1 MRADGRAA
9 ADEEAGI
16 PLLDRGEIGLK
27 ALLEER
33 HWWYRGRRRIVLDA
47 VELLRRRLPAD
58 PSVLDVG
65 CGSGAMLAHLN
76 RAVGPATGVDVNP
89 RVVEHARGR
98 GLSSVSVAGV
108 EQLPFPE
115 GAFELVT
122 CLDVLEHVPDDRG
135 ALAELRRVTAAHGLL
150 LVTVPAYP
158 SLWSGHDV
166 AAGHVRRYRAGELG
180 AAAQSEGWRPVLETH
195 FNALLLPLVVCA
207 RMIARA
213 RRVTPRSDLLATPRW
228 IDPVLEA
235 PLRLE
240 AAVIRRGR
248 TLPAGLS
255 LLAAFENPAADG

>member
-1 MRADGRAA
+1 MRADGLGC
-9 ADEEAGI
+9 EAGV

-27 ALLEER
+27 AQLEER

-47 VELLRRRLPAD
+47 VERLHRRLPAD

-65 CGSGAMLAHLN
+65 CGSGAMLADLSGT
-76 RAVGPATGVDVNP
+76 VGSATGVDVNP
-89 RVVEHARGR
+89 RAVEHARSR
-98 GLSSVSVAGV
+98 GLGSVFVAGV
-108 EQLPFPE
+108 EQLPFPG
-115 GAFELVT
+115 GAFDLVT
-122 CLDVLEHVPDDRG
+122 CLDVLEHVRDDRG
-135 ALAELRRVTAAHGLL
+135 ALAELRRVTAPHGLL

-180 AAAQSEGWRPVLETH
+180 VAAESEGWRPVLETH
-195 FNALLLPLVVCA
+195 FNALLLPLVICA

-213 RRVTPRSDLLATPRW
+213 RRAPPRSNLLVTPRW
-228 IDPVLEA
+228 IDPVLEV
-235 PLRLE
+235 PMQLE

-255 LLAAFENPAADG
+255 LLAAFENAGADG